1 MDFGSL
7 ATWFSDAIGGWFHGF
22 LNLCI
27 DLINT
32 SLRGLVDF
40 IISVCSTLFPAAGC
54 CGSLSVP
61 IPPAGPVYDS
71 LVHTLNW
78 LFPMGTFID
87 LVGCIM
93 TLMTAFFAVAPV
105 ARWLKLLN

>member
-1 MDFGSL
+1 MSEFASWLSDFF
-7 ATWFSDAIGGWFHGF
+7 AGWGHTL
-22 LNLCI
+22 LNLLI
-27 DLINT
+27 DLINVT
-32 SLRGLVDF
+32 LRGCVDF
-40 IISVCSTLFPAAGC
+40 IITICSTLFPAASC

-61 IPPAGPVYDS
+61 IPPAGPVYDAA
-71 LVHTLNW
+71 VHMLNW

-93 TLMTAFFAVAPV
+93 TLMTAFFAIAPI